1 MIQSKNRDVASRRRR
16 RPNLQKQ
23 TDGICM
29 VAFSSSHV
37 LFLLILS
44 LLGFLNFETKL
55 SSDQMKIRV
64 CLMFVNCKHYC
75 QFSSVFLDRYQVVQG

>member
-1 MIQSKNRDVASRRRR
+1 MIKDVVTEEISRKNFMIQSKNRDVASRRRR

-44 LLGFLNFETKL
+44 LLGFLKL
-55 SSDQMKIRV
+55 
-64 CLMFVNCKHYC
+64 N
-75 QFSSVFLDRYQVVQG
+75 